1 MDSEVNQK
9 LEDINKK
16 LDLVLAHS
24 QSAKKHSQIVFWIT
38 IALIIL
44 PLIGLVFAIPSFLS
58 NYNSLL
64 NF

>member
-1 MDSEVNQK
+1 MDPINQK

-16 LDLVLAHS
+16 LDLILVQS
-24 QSAKKHSQIVFWIT
+24 QSAKRHSQIVFWIT
-38 IALIIL
+38 IALIVL

-58 NYNSLL
+58 TYNTAL